1 MTIKDITTIPSTH
14 EGVTYICIHAERGEG
29 HVFSILEYDIY
40 TRSQLVSQI
49 NFEVGYKEHYKETLR
64 EIFERINRLE
74 GFVLTIGDYT
84 YTGKFDTEDEPHDYE
99 IRVTTSPT
107 RYILGVEYL
116 FFLKREVDADQVNTK
131 IADWFLARLNQDPPQ
146 EK

>member
-1 MTIKDITTIPSTH
+1 MTIRAITTIPSTH

-29 HVFSILEYDIY
+29 AVFSILEYDIY

-64 EIFERINRLE
+64 KIFLKLRERE
-74 GFVLTIGDYT
+74 DFTLTLGDYT
-84 YTGKFDTEDEPHDYE
+84 YIGKCDTEFEPHDYE
-99 IRVTTSPT
+99 IQVKTSK
-107 RYILGVEYL
+107 RLHDLGTEDL
-116 FFLKREVDADQVNTK
+116 FLLHREMIHTK
-131 IADWFLARLNQDPPQ
+131 IADWFLARLTQDHPQ